1 MSEANKLT
9 MVRDYWRHSDEGL
22 RGEFARMHE
31 GFGVL
36 FFKLQTGYQE
46 DVGYCLFRN
55 VGM

>member
-1 MSEANKLT
+1 

-36 FFKLQTGYQE
+36 FFKLQIGYQE
-46 DVGYCLFRN
+46 DVGYSLFRN

>member
-36 FFKLQTGYQE
+36 FFKLQTGNWN
-46 DVGYCLFRN
+46 DAGYSLCRDI
-55 VGM
+55 GM